1 MKTNH
6 LDEAE
11 RLDVGRA
18 NEAAVLRRLLAV
30 YPTIVPAQTKD
41 DVERKIDAWVRDG
54 NRVRPIQVKWR
65 ESGGDL
71 GVAIVRPYVDHDT
84 FVTQYLAEGLAAQGA
99 PVDPSERL
107 PRDRDFKGEAELYVY
122 ATPDIL
128 VVVEADVV
136 KRICEEAL
144 CLLAQSDGFIR
155 NLFWVRDGVELRL
168 VTDAGRGYSGG
179 QRKII
184 CYISSTVLLD
194 SGAVSAVTGV

>member
-6 LDEAE
+6 LDESD
-11 RLDVGRA
+11 RLRIGA
-18 NEAAVLRRLLAV
+18 GNEAAVLRRLLAV
-30 YPTIVPAQTKD
+30 YPTIVPAQTSD
-41 DVERKIDAWVRDG
+41 DIEKKIDAWVRDSASPHSGSAG
-54 NRVRPIQVKWR
+54 NRLRSVQVKWR

-71 GVAIVRPYVDHDT
+71 GVAIVRPYVDHET
-84 FVTQYLAEGLAAQGA
+84 FVRQYLADE
-99 PVDPSERL
+99 L
-107 PRDRDFKGEAELYVY
+107 PRDRDFKGEAELYAY

-128 VVVEADVV
+128 VVVEAGVV

-168 VTDAGRGYSGG
+168 VTDAGQGYSGG

-194 SGAVSAVTGV
+194 NGAVSAVTGV